1 MLLLWGAGIWYFVA
15 LGMHEKTVYIFGC
28 HITNSCGDPVKGTGY
43 TQTLQENPRFPT
55 EFSVGK
61 HEITLLKQNSNRITN
76 GKNGY

>member
-1 MLLLWGAGIWYFVA
+1 MYGNTDMENRPNA
-15 LGMHEKTVYIFGC
+15 
-28 HITNSCGDPVKGTGY
+28 TNSDQILFSKSRKPTTICYFWRFVFEFNFLP
-43 TQTLQENPRFPT
+43 LQENPRFPT